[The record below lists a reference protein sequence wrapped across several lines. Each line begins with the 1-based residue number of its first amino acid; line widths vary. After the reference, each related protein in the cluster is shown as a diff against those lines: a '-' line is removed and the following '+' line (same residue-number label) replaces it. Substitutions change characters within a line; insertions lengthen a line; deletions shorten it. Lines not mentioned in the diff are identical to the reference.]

1 MNTTKTTTRR
11 YTTTRD
17 DLGTVILRVHA
28 DCALGNAG
36 DVRRFTARPGGYV
49 FEWSAVDCWQVCG
62 ALCHHGVTLSA
73 REGDLLDVIRREA
86 RRALRDEAR
95 AEARY

>member
-1 MNTTKTTTRR
+1 MTTTKTTTRR
-11 YTTTRD
+11 YTTACD
-17 DLGTVILRVHA
+17 DFGVVILRVHA

-36 DVRRFTARPGGYV
+36 DVRRFSARSGGYV
-49 FEWSAVDCWQVCG
+49 YEWKGADCRQVCG
-62 ALCHHGVTLSA
+62 GLYRHGATLSA
-73 REGDLLDVIRREA
+73 REGDLLAVIRREA